1 MCECMQCM
9 TINLM
14 DTILSIILIIM
25 NGIYAIWGIMLPHS
39 KAKDVWKE
47 YIDKLELY
55 VNMVS
60 YSDAVMLPLKIVSMI
75 LVKWCCCKCEKM
87 VKEKSDDDCCNN
99 HSINHGNNYSNNHG
113 IKRGASGTFTYTVK
127 NSNKDAF
134 KMDI

>member
-1 MCECMQCM
+1 
-9 TINLM
+9 
-14 DTILSIILIIM
+14 M

-99 HSINHGNNYSNNHG
+99 HGNNYGNNYS

-134 KMDI
+134 KIDI